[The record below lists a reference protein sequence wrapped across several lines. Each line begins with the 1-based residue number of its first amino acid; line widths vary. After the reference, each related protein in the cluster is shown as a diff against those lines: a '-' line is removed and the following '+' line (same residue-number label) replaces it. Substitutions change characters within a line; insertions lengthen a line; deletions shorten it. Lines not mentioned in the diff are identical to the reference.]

1 MKKKYSL
8 TQNHTFNEVLKT
20 GFKKNTNF
28 FLLSKIPKKSEQKQ
42 LQFLSLGISVP
53 KRYGNSVFRN
63 KQKRQIKA
71 IINDMIDEIG
81 HQNYNVVILIREPF
95 LLLDFSYKKEII
107 TKNLREFLKTK
118 NGK

>member
-8 TQNHTFNEVLKT
+8 TKNHTFNEVLKT

-28 FLLSKIPKKSEQKQ
+28 FLLSKLKKSSEQN
-42 LQFLSLGISVP
+42 LGLSLGISVP
-53 KRYGNSVFRN
+53 KKYGNSVFRN
-63 KQKRQIKA
+63 KQKRQIKVIIA
-71 IINDMIDEIG
+71 EIINEIENI
-81 HQNYNVVILIREPF
+81 NYNVVILIREPF
-95 LLLDFSYKKEII
+95 LSLDFIQKKEII